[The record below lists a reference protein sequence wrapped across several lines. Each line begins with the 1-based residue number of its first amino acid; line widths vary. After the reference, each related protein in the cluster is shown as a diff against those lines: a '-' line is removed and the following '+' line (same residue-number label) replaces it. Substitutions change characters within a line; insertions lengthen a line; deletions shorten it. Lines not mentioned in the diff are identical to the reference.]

1 MTTHSADGG
10 RDSESQATRLDSSET
25 TLDNTAETRVDG
37 AAQPGYPPMGL
48 PGDLTG
54 RVEFVRVL
62 SMHSSEADVLLV
74 REVAGGTQRVV
85 KFYRRPF
92 ENFDEDLFSR
102 IQSATAENVVE
113 TIDAGWEVNDSSGA
127 TTRRRWELLEYCEGG
142 TLAELID
149 QHPGGM
155 PEDLVNDVVIEVGQ
169 ALVELHAPPLE
180 VAHRDLKPENIFIR
194 TREPLDLALGD
205 FGLSMALRATV
216 IGGDLSR
223 TIEYSAP
230 EAAYGMVRREGDWYS
245 FGLILVEMITGQH
258 PFRSV
263 DGQASIAQYIEYA
276 KATKPIDLS
285 AITSAR
291 FQQLCSGL
299 LQHDA
304 DRRWGSAE
312 FTRWINGEDVPVPE
326 AETPVDLTARTE
338 CPFPDA
344 DGAEIAKHASPQT
357 LAVAMAG
364 NWNAAS
370 QMVGLTSGEFS
381 WLAGPFREFLES
393 TGNTDA
399 LAMVSGDHRDETMLT
414 RLMSQLAPELPP
426 VFRSRNISDSTA
438 IAALANSARSDEA
451 AAADLDALREGRV
464 LKVFGRRKVE
474 GTEFTYVELDQQWTD
489 AYRRATQ
496 RNQESIEAGI
506 SLRPLDV
513 EKLREMAK
521 SMTLEVLVSERQRD
535 SVAESIEQLGG
546 SGVASST
553 GFAIEDD
560 AAPHLHYADQ
570 IALMLVG
577 TVLQVKSGET
587 GGAEALPAKPTSN
600 PQSSQQIGAASTG
613 SASGAN
619 AIRAALDFTL
629 SAAFF
634 MLFVPILF
642 CFMAA
647 DIDFFGGDFWGV
659 GWVSAKTIFV
669 AYAVGAGALMVGVA
683 AFNAERRGAT
693 IDDGERE
700 RTPSAGLLFG
710 IAIAS
715 FVPAVAIVYSLDWL
729 FYLPPWASWYVFIVP
744 GAILLVVASARFALR
759 QINRDHP
766 AVAVRFDAVIRVASV
781 AVVAAIAGGMTLG
794 MLSKKHD
801 LLVASSSF
809 LRDQT
814 RSDFGGRC
822 SVGPA
827 KDLTAY
833 RAWYYEMAICT
844 KSDALR
850 FERRGF
856 TSSIV
861 SRAWV
866 STLSSR
872 ARKQSST
879 RASICSDRGFF
890 EGTWHKRSD
899 PDDSLGKLLCFSRG
913 SKSVILWSNDRLAR
927 AGALSS
933 SRPRKQA
940 TRMWSKVGL

>member
-1 MTTHSADGG
+1 MTDFPPNHTTIDPPVGEGA
-10 RDSESQATRLDSSET
+10 QT

-587 GGAEALPAKPTSN
+587 GGAEATPASPSPPTQQQGEDARRRREILTRNANERVRNFDDHSISN
-600 PQSSQQIGAASTG
+600 AVCFTVAVIASLMY
-613 SASGAN
+613 SGAFAGTFGFVDFVFGVILFL
-619 AIRAALDFTL
+619 AIAWCSARWFEYARNQYDVAIEVTLSVRSAFSRDLVARWSSLIVPTTIILVSWQLYRYGDPWVSEFMPHFEWPALFLVLAIIALPLTLHVQALD
-629 SAAFF
+629 A
-634 MLFVPILF
+634 
-642 CFMAA
+642 
-647 DIDFFGGDFWGV
+647 
-659 GWVSAKTIFV
+659 
-669 AYAVGAGALMVGVA
+669 
-683 AFNAERRGAT
+683 R
-693 IDDGERE
+693 
-700 RTPSAGLLFG
+700 RTP
-710 IAIAS
+710 
-715 FVPAVAIVYSLDWL
+715 FVSRDQRSDPKIRWRSEM
-729 FYLPPWASWYVFIVP
+729 
-744 GAILLVVASARFALR
+744 VVASLISFAL
-759 QINRDHP
+759 
-766 AVAVRFDAVIRVASV
+766 
-781 AVVAAIAGGMTLG
+781 
-794 MLSKKHD
+794 
-801 LLVASSSF
+801 LLVAYFFWIQFHSTVIDG
-809 LRDQT
+809 L
-814 RSDFGGRC
+814 
-822 SVGPA
+822 
-827 KDLTAY
+827 
-833 RAWYYEMAICT
+833 
-844 KSDALR
+844 LR
-850 FERRGF
+850 F
-856 TSSIV
+856 
-861 SRAWV
+861 W
-866 STLSSR
+866 
-872 ARKQSST
+872 
-879 RASICSDRGFF
+879 
-890 EGTWHKRSD
+890 
-899 PDDSLGKLLCFSRG
+899 
-913 SKSVILWSNDRLAR
+913 
-927 AGALSS
+927 
-933 SRPRKQA
+933 
-940 TRMWSKVGL
+940 

>member
-1 MTTHSADGG
+1 MTDFPPNHTTIDPAVGEG
-10 RDSESQATRLDSSET
+10 AQT

-37 AAQPGYPPMGL
+37 AAQPRYSPMGL
-48 PGDLTG
+48 PGDLAG
-54 RVEFVRVL
+54 RVEFVRPL
-62 SMHSSEADVLLV
+62 STHSSEADVLLV
-74 REVAGGTQRVV
+74 SEIASGTQRVV

-113 TIDAGWEVNDSSGA
+113 VIDAGWEVNDSSGTA
-127 TTRRRWELLEYCEGG
+127 TRRRWELLEYCEGG

-180 VAHRDLKPENIFIR
+180 IAHRDLKPENIFIR

-245 FGLILVEMITGQH
+245 VGLILVEMITGQH

-312 FTRWINGEDVPVPE
+312 FARWINGEDVPVPE
-326 AETPVDLTARTE
+326 AAAPVDLTARAE

-393 TGNTDA
+393 TGNIDA

-438 IAALANSARSDEA
+438 IAALANSARSDQA
-451 AAADLDALREGRV
+451 AAADLEALREGHV
-464 LKVFGRRKVE
+464 LKVFGRREVE
-474 GTEFTYVELDQQWTD
+474 GTELTYVELDQQWTD

-496 RNQESIEAGI
+496 RIQESIEAGI

-553 GFAIEDD
+553 GFAVEDD
-560 AAPHLHYADQ
+560 AAPHLRYADQ

-577 TVLQVKSGET
+577 TVLQVKNGET
-587 GGAEALPAKPTSN
+587 GGAASSTGPSVILPSA
-600 PQSSQQIGAASTG
+600 QQGGAAPTG
-613 SASGAN
+613 SASGIGAF
-619 AIRAALDFTL
+619 RVALDFTRT
-629 SAAFF
+629 AAFF
-634 MLFVPILF
+634 MFFVPIFF
-642 CFMAA
+642 CFLAA

-659 GWVSAKTIFV
+659 GWVSAKNIFV
-669 AYAVGAGALMVGVA
+669 AYAVGAGVLLAGVA

-693 IDDGERE
+693 IDGGEGE

-710 IAIAS
+710 VALAS

-744 GAILLVVASARFALR
+744 GAILVVIASARFAIR

-766 AVAVRFDAVIRVASV
+766 AVAVRFDVVIRVASV
-781 AVVAAIAGGMTLG
+781 IVVAAIAGGMALG

-827 KDLTAY
+827 KDLTTY

-913 SKSVILWSNDRLAR
+913 SKSVILWSNDGLAK

-940 TRMWSKVGL
+940 TKMWSRAKL